1 MLYIN
6 KIDPPYWFADL
17 RNNTLQLL
25 LYGEDLNI
33 VDVQTTIPHTSIRIE
48 GGLNNKTLILS
59 ISLKDSLIAG
69 TYDINIT
76 SATGRVILPYEI
88 KNKRSWNKQ
97 RKATISN
104 EDVVYLLMPD
114 RFAKEDLSEQNLQN
128 GNDPNKRHGGKI
140 RGIISNL
147 SYLYDLGVTALWLTP
162 VFKNSEYHG
171 YSITDFYEIEPCLG
185 FLEDYQSLVKQAHE
199 HGIKI
204 IMDVVFNHCSIKHP
218 WLENPPLD
226 NWFNGQE
233 GQVIKKTNYKVTTIF
248 DPYASKSDRD
258 YTVKGWFTEEMPD
271 LNIENDFVF
280 KYLTQMT
287 IWWIETTGIDAIRM
301 DTYLYSD
308 FEKMIEWQNIIT
320 KEYPGFSV
328 IAETWVPEAA
338 YTAKIQNE
346 AYKRLNND
354 TSLIVMDFAFQ
365 KRIESCFDRVKFYDK
380 EGQIYNHFVY
390 DYLYN
395 CPKETLAFL
404 DNHDLPRWYSQ
415 IKNKAKLKQ
424 ALAILLTVPRI
435 PQIYYGTEFLFSS
448 DGNGYGDGNYRIDAF
463 EALLPPEKFVRYEIA
478 RYLKII
484 LNWRKKSK
492 AISIGTMKHF
502 IPQDGVYVYFRSYK
516 DEKVMILANCTSK
529 TSAIDL
535 SLYKEGIKDYNYGT
549 DVISNKQIYLTNST
563 LTMKKNAIFI
573 LELQK

>member
-1 MLYIN
+1 MCRIHN
-6 KIDPPYWFADL
+6 VSKNEKI
-17 RNNTLQLL
+17 
-25 LYGEDLNI
+25 
-33 VDVQTTIPHTSIRIE
+33 SI
-48 GGLNNKTLILS
+48 
-59 ISLKDSLIAG
+59 
-69 TYDINIT
+69 
-76 SATGRVILPYEI
+76 PYEI

-97 RKATISN
+97 CKATISN

-114 RFAKEDLSEQNLQN
+114 RFAKEELPEQNLQN
-128 GNDPNKRHGGKI
+128 GNDLNKRHGGKI

-204 IMDVVFNHCSIKHP
+204 IMDIVFNHCSIKHP

-233 GQVIKKTNYKVTTIF
+233 GQVIQKTNYKVTTIF
-248 DPYASKSDRD
+248 DPYASQTDRD

-328 IAETWVPEAA
+328 IAETWVPEEA

-365 KRIESCFDRVKFYDK
+365 KRIESCFDRVKCYDK

-448 DGNGYGDGNYRIDAF
+448 DGNGYGDGNYRVDAF
-463 EALLPPEKFVRYEIA
+463 EALLSPEKFVRYEIA

-492 AISIGTMKHF
+492 AISNGTMKHF

-529 TSAIDL
+529 TSTIDL
-535 SLYKEGIKDYNYGT
+535 SLYKEEIKDYNYGT
-549 DVISNKQIYLTNST
+549 DVISSKQIYLTNST